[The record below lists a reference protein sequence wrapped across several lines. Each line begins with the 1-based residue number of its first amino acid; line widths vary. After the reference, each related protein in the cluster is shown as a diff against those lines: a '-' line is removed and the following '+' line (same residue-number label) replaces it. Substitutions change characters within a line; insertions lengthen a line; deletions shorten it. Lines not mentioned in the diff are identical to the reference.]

1 MDSLEWLLESKESLC
16 SMELVKRNTE
26 VKAAQLK
33 FIHIRKYAYVLKKKF
48 FVAERRYIFFLTQYR
63 ENFLM
68 ACS

>member
-1 MDSLEWLLESKESLC
+1 
-16 SMELVKRNTE
+16 MELVKRNTE